1 MCQSEPNPA
10 IMPLIAGDERYLR
23 LGGGPDKRTPF
34 RAPVGSRAGYTFV
47 GLPDTGLF
55 ADQDGSVWWRQA
67 GENVYRMDL
76 GGGGT
81 EPGFTAIN
89 GSGATIQAGQPVRV
103 HTDGTLRLA
112 QADSVGNAALALA
125 AEQIAHGAGGQA
137 LSLGF
142 LTLADWTFVTGSVSL
157 SPGARYYLTPS
168 ALGMLQTPPPTAS
181 PDVVQPCGWAV
192 TEQKFLIQTEPAI
205 GL

>member
-1 MCQSEPNPA
+1 MSCDEIALPFNPDPTSRRFLPRA
-10 IMPLIAGDERYLR
+10 
-23 LGGGPDKRTPF
+23 GGGMLGPIRFPDGEEFSPSLAWNSDTQ
-34 RAPVGSRAGYTFV
+34 
-47 GLPDTGLF
+47 TGLWRDPATGF
-55 ADQDGSVWWRQA
+55 VWWVQSGVR
-67 GENVYRMDL
+67 VRRMDDGA
-76 GGGGT
+76 GGSFFAT
-81 EPGFTAIN
+81 N

-112 QADSVGNAALALA
+112 QADSVGNAALALT
-125 AEQIAHGAGGQA
+125 AEQIANGAGGQA

-142 LTLADWTFVTGSVSL
+142 LTLADWTSVTGSVSL

-168 ALGMLQTPPPTAS
+168 ALGMLQTAPPTAS